1 MRHTLSLTAIL
12 VIFWLVNSGHYSPLI
27 MGFGLL
33 SIILVIFLTRR
44 MDVVDH
50 EAQPIHLFGS
60 QLPAYYFWLG
70 GKIIASNIEVLRHIW
85 LGKNSISPC
94 SRWIPHSQETEM
106 GKVIYANSL
115 TLTPGTIAIDVN
127 DSEIYVHA
135 LTKDS
140 MNEAVGGEMGR
151 RISQLERK

>member
-1 MRHTLSLTAIL
+1 
-12 VIFWLVNSGHYSPLI
+12 
-27 MGFGLL
+27 
-33 SIILVIFLTRR
+33 
-44 MDVVDH
+44 
-50 EAQPIHLFGS
+50 
-60 QLPAYYFWLG
+60 
-70 GKIIASNIEVLRHIW
+70 
-85 LGKNSISPC
+85 
-94 SRWIPHSQETEM
+94 M